1 MQSCGTKYTLKRTFF
16 RGKPCVRWLRV
27 LLLTSASDPEST
39 VFGVT
44 SKVGLVGDFANT
56 ELANIRTKQIC
67 LGPLSL
73 EHEPWERAGPG
84 QKQSQGRCGLRPQ
97 SGSKLR
103 RHFQN
108 TQATGGYKV
117 PGGTQ
122 GRSRDMGT
130 TPSPQAA
137 TSDLPEGVTRD
148 KWVQSS

>member
-73 EHEPWERAGPG
+73 EHEPH
-84 QKQSQGRCGLRPQ
+84 KGRDLSFVTLVSSAPKDNQCWIHRW
-97 SGSKLR
+97 GSI
-103 RHFQN
+103 
-108 TQATGGYKV
+108 TIC
-117 PGGTQ
+117 
-122 GRSRDMGT
+122 
-130 TPSPQAA
+130 
-137 TSDLPEGVTRD
+137 
-148 KWVQSS
+148 